1 MYIYQAKQK
10 YWKEGTHKFLGII
23 LITAEQVW
31 MEKLQTLFSLL
42 EEAAIFFRKVF
53 KKRDSHVIVAFKLTW
68 NDEEMEERTK

>member
-1 MYIYQAKQK
+1 
-10 YWKEGTHKFLGII
+10 
-23 LITAEQVW
+23 

-42 EEAAIFFRKVF
+42 EEAAIFFWKVF